1 MKILFRF
8 MQAIPS
14 LNRTL
19 EKGPRAVGMIR
30 YKWREGLPFLGD
42 AHGGTS
48 LPQVYCAPVSPR
60 SKNSGV
66 RFTDDVIFAR
76 DKVGLFQLVILLD
89 NLHGL
94 DHTRSVILGLDKL
107 SGGYVLSDE
116 ATFIVRNALVG
127 GVPSDIDDDVF
138 RLATAEE
145 FAADEI
151 LCKGRPVPQYYDM
164 NQISKDLDGKRFV
177 IVRPDRFVYAACHT
191 AAQLQRICEGIPKSL
206 GII

>member
-1 MKILFRF
+1 

-19 EKGPRAVGMIR
+19 ERGPRVKGMIR
-30 YKWREGLPFLGD
+30 YKWHEGLPFLGD
-42 AHGGTS
+42 AHGGIS
-48 LPQVYCAPVSPR
+48 LPQVYCAPVS
-60 SKNSGV
+60 SQLKNSGV

-76 DKVGLFQLVILLD
+76 DKVGLFQLVVLLD

-94 DHTRSVILGLDKL
+94 RHTRNVILGLGKL
-107 SGGYVLSDE
+107 SGGYILSEE
-116 ATFIVRNALVG
+116 ATFIVRTALVG
-127 GVPSDIDDDVF
+127 GLLSDIDDDVF

-145 FAADEI
+145 FAADET
-151 LCKGRPVPQYYDM
+151 LCKARPVPQYYDM
-164 NQISKDLDGKRFV
+164 NQLSKDLDGKRFV

-191 AAQLQRICEGIPKSL
+191 ASQLQSICEGIPKSL